1 MPHADRIE
9 GTRFLRQEWRQ
20 LGRFALESLG
30 TGLFVSL
37 VLALAVFIISV
48 EANAATAGEPGQ
60 GTLLL
65 RDDTGERAAA
75 PLLSTDVHMDVTGMV
90 ARVQVTQRFANPTAQ
105 WREGVYVFP
114 LPDQAAVDHLT
125 MRVGERVIEGQ
136 IKERTE
142 ARRTYENAKAEGRK
156 TTLLEQERPNMFTTS
171 VANIGPGEEIVVA
184 LEYEETLRYGDGAF
198 RLRFPL
204 AITPRYIPGAA
215 TEAEA
220 MGIGWSQVTA
230 QVPDAD
236 RITPPFVP
244 ARDGHANPVSIT
256 IDMNAGFPLAK
267 VASSYHAIDVEERPG
282 NRYRI
287 VLGDGP
293 VPAARD
299 FELVWTPDVGSAP
312 GAALFTETLGGKTYA
327 LLMTLPPT
335 LADAD
340 TPRAPREITYI
351 VDTSGSMEGVSIAQ
365 ARDALSMALDRLQAG
380 DRFNVIEFNSTST
393 SLFTAPMPFD
403 ATTQAQAKR
412 FVAKLRAR
420 GGTEM
425 LPALAAALDGPP
437 ESELMRQVVFLTDG
451 AVGNEDAI
459 LRLLHDKLGDRRLF
473 TIGIGPSPNTFFLTK
488 AAQFGRGTF
497 TFIGDVREVR
507 QKMTDLFRKLES
519 PALTD
524 ITVDWPGGTDAW
536 PRRVPDLYAG
546 EPVVVTA
553 QFPAGTLQGN
563 VLISGSRAGQ
573 KWQAVLPMQDGATE
587 AGVAVL
593 WARAKIDALMD
604 AGRQGPPER
613 EPDIRNAVLDVAL
626 THHLISKYTSL
637 VAVDVTPTRPVGTD
651 TLKSAVPGNIPEGL
665 TGFDQ
670 LPRTATPAALSL
682 VMGALLL
689 LAAAGAE
696 CLRRRRGAHL
706 SQRV

>member
-48 EANAATAGEPGQ
+48 EANAATAGDPGQ

-403 ATTQAQAKR
+403 AATHAQAKR

-473 TIGIGPSPNTFFLTK
+473 TIGIVPSPNTFFLTK

-689 LAAAGAE
+689 LAAAVAE